1 MSSQLPSQKTTVL
14 ITGANGLI
22 GNLVYAHLATLPEL
36 YSPFGNARRRQ
47 TSDRVTDAIYTP
59 IPDDRLRIADL
70 TDFAS
75 MQRAVEGM
83 DVVVHMAADASG
95 HSGYE
100 SVLNNNIIGSRNV
113 FEASRLAGV
122 KRVVF
127 ASTNQVVFGYRDTEP
142 YQSLFQLRFDEIDP
156 KSIQPIM
163 HDQPARPLNDYA
175 ASKVYGEALAH
186 QYAHAHGMSCIALRI
201 GWVTHDDALP
211 HPAARFLWCSKR
223 DIVQLVMKCIEA
235 PASLR
240 FDVFFGQ
247 SNNLYNL
254 VDIEHPRRV
263 LGYAPQDSVEDH
275 WRDFKDAKPW

>member
-1 MSSQLPSQKTTVL
+1 MSSQQTNVL
-14 ITGANGLI
+14 VTGANGLI
-22 GNLVYAHLATLPEL
+22 GNLVYAHLATMPERYL
-36 YSPFGNARRRQ
+36 PFGNARRREP
-47 TSDRVTDAIYTP
+47 SARVTGAIYTP

-70 TDFAS
+70 MDFDK
-75 MQRAVEGM
+75 MRRAIEGM

-95 HSGYE
+95 HSGYK
-100 SVLNNNIIGSRNV
+100 SVLKNNIIGARNV

-122 KRVVF
+122 KRVIF

-142 YQSLFQLRFDEIDP
+142 YKSLFELRFDDVDP
-156 KSIQPIM
+156 KAIEPIA

-175 ASKVYGEALAH
+175 ASKVYGEMLAH
-186 QYAHAHGMSCIALRI
+186 QYAFAHGMSCIALRV
-201 GWVTHDDALP
+201 GWVTHDDELP

-223 DIVQLVMKCIEA
+223 DIVQIVMRCIEA

-247 SNNLYNL
+247 SNNPYNL

-263 LGYAPQDSVEDH
+263 LGYEPQDNVEDH
-275 WRDFKDAKPW
+275 WREFKDAKPW

>member
-1 MSSQLPSQKTTVL
+1 MFSQASSQKINVL

-22 GNLVYAHLATLPEL
+22 GNLVYARLAMQPER
-36 YSPFGNARRRQ
+36 YAPFGNARRRQ

-70 TDFAS
+70 TDFAG
-75 MQRAVEGM
+75 MQRAIEGM

-113 FEASRLAGV
+113 FEASQLAGV
-122 KRVVF
+122 KRVIF

-142 YQSLFQLRFDEIDP
+142 YKFLFALRFDEVDP
-156 KSIQPIM
+156 KLIKPIT
-163 HDQPARPLNDYA
+163 HDQPTRPLNDYA

-186 QYAHAHGMSCIALRI
+186 MYAQVHGMSCIALRI
-201 GWVTHDDALP
+201 GWVTHDDELP
-211 HPAARFLWCSKR
+211 HPAGRFLWCSKR
-223 DIVQLVMKCIEA
+223 DIVQLVMKSIEA

-247 SNNLYNL
+247 SNNPYNL

-263 LGYAPQDSVEDH
+263 LGYEPQDNIEDH